1 MRELLRRLSLH
12 PFLAL
17 EITVA
22 SLFINVLSLA
32 SPIFVI
38 QVLNRYVGYGF
49 DGTLIT
55 LTTGMLIAGFLNHG
69 FTVVRVRLASA
80 VNVGPDRAL
89 SEAVLNC
96 LARAKMTT
104 LGRIPPARIHELMG
118 GIQTVQSGYDA
129 SVLCSVLDMPFFLL
143 FVGAVFFLSPV
154 LALITLAAVL
164 CTILAGWL
172 NMRRGKK
179 MSDAMRNESVV
190 HRGNL
195 SNAISGADTVRA
207 FGGREFLSGI
217 FHSQVDKIHRI
228 KSDMVQSGTRGQAV
242 LQTLAMLLRVM
253 VYAIGAREVVMGSLS
268 MGGLIGASILSGKAL
283 SVSASFMKSKT
294 MISQAATMM
303 QSLQEFMRQPL
314 ESESG
319 TELGN
324 YRGALEIKDLGF
336 AYPGSTGPLFEGLD
350 VDIKPGNMVVVTGHN
365 GSGKTTLVRLLLGL
379 LDPGRGQILA
389 GGVDIRQLSAPWWR
403 TQIMYLPQEPT
414 FLNTTIKRN
423 ICLNNPDLDEERV
436 RRIVEAAGL
445 KKYLDTSVKGL
456 EAEVVNGGAELAVGI
471 RRRLALARALAVR
484 GAVAV
489 LDEPAEGFDI
499 EGLRIMDMVI
509 QSMVKAGKTL
519 VIVTQDMRIMQRA
532 DIIIDL
538 SSKPRPEVSYT
549 SELEKEDRGRESA
562 VTDKDYGDSESAT
575 ESAGEPETGEVHK

>member
-1 MRELLRRLSLH
+1 MMRELLRRLSLH
-12 PFLAL
+12 PFLAF
-17 EITVA
+17 EITLA

-89 SEAVLNC
+89 SEAVLTC
-96 LARAKMTT
+96 LARAKMNT

-118 GIQTVQSGYDA
+118 GIQTVQAGYDA
-129 SVLCSVLDMPFFLL
+129 SVLCAVLDMPFFIL
-143 FVGAVFFLSPV
+143 FVGAIFFLSPV
-154 LALITLAAVL
+154 LAIVTVTAVF
-164 CTILAGWL
+164 CTILSGWL
-172 NMRRGKK
+172 SMRRGKK

-207 FGGREFLSGI
+207 FGGRDFLSGI
-217 FHSQVDKIHRI
+217 FHAQVDNIQGI
-228 KSDMVQSGTRGQAV
+228 KRDMVQSGTRGQAM
-242 LQTLAMLLRVM
+242 LQTLAMLLRVL
-253 VYAIGAREVVMGSLS
+253 VYAVGAREVVAGSLS

-283 SVSASFMKSKT
+283 AVSASFMKSRS

-303 QSLQEFMRQPL
+303 HSLQEFMRQPL

-319 TELGN
+319 TELSN
-324 YRGALEIKDLGF
+324 YRGALQIKDLGF

-350 VDIKPGNMVVVTGHN
+350 VEIKPGNVVVVTGHN

-379 LDPGRGQILA
+379 IDPGRGQILA

-403 TQIMYLPQEPT
+403 TQVMYLPQEPT
-414 FLNTTIKRN
+414 FLNATIKQN
-423 ICLNNPDLDEERV
+423 ICLNNPALDDERV
-436 RRIVEAAGL
+436 RRVVEAAGL
-445 KKYLDTSVKGL
+445 KRYLDTSVKGL

-519 VIVTQDMRIMQRA
+519 IIVTQDMRIMQRA

-538 SSKPRPEVSYT
+538 SRKPKPEVSYT
-549 SELEKEDRGRESA
+549 AETKEDREASKEAES
-562 VTDKDYGDSESAT
+562 VKKSSEPDMGTQKISDS
-575 ESAGEPETGEVHK
+575 ETGEVQ